1 MLDTNIC
8 IYLMRRH
15 PPEVLARLE
24 ALFYGDAVLSAITLA
39 ELRAGL
45 EMHPETRAHNER
57 ALAALLQDLPVMPF
71 SVEAAASYGV
81 LRAALRERRRDAL
94 DRLIAAHAASLSLV
108 LVTNNEAGFRDYPG
122 VLVENWVAGS

>member
-1 MLDTNIC
+1 MVRQLRD
-8 IYLMRRH
+8 LGH
-15 PPEVLARLE
+15 GGGVVK
-24 ALFYGDAVLSAITLA
+24 GVG

-108 LVTNNEAGFRDYPG
+108 LVTNNEADFRDYPG